1 MSIMS
6 YGNYNSGYGYDD
18 EYYNAFDRRIDD
30 NQEEVKRRKTKIEVI
45 NNIQEKKIFDEDI
58 LQEFKV
64 KKYIKLDVFQELYK
78 KSGKLDKKLRE
89 NIMHLKIDVVNDILQ
104 LGFDG
109 KAYKSL
115 TKDEIMQNLEE
126 AIMFAETSSIY
137 QEKEINIMIDIW
149 LAINKLL

>member
-1 MSIMS
+1 MS

-18 EYYNAFDRRIDD
+18 EYYNAFDRKIDD

-78 KSGKLDKKLRE
+78 NRGKLDKKLRE
-89 NIMHLKIDVVNDILQ
+89 NIMNLKMDIVDSILKK
-104 LGFDG
+104 GFNNNS
-109 KAYKSL
+109 YKSL
-115 TKDEIMQNLEE
+115 TKDEIMQNLEK

-149 LAINKLL
+149 LAIEKVL